1 MKVAQGESGRD
12 VGSETAATPAIREQA
27 NAQRNDA
34 DAPSNQQN
42 DLSDISLVTSTG
54 I

>member
-34 DAPSNQQN
+34 DALNSQEN
-42 DLSDISLVTSTG
+42 DLSDIDLIINTG
-54 I
+54 A